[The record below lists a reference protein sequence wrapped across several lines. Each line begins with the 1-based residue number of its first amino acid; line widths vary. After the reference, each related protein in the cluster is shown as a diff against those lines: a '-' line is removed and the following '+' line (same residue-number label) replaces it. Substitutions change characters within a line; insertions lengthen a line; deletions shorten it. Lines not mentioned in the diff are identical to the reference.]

1 MELESFARD
10 KEKVREFVRW
20 AWPCMKNLHIYSREK
35 QIRLKGVWPKI
46 EKQIFSAAIDGI
58 IDKNLLL
65 YWDTAI
71 SEVLKINSN
80 HPMLDYMFG
89 AHNKQVKKLSKYN
102 EQMLICLA
110 KKGVFDGENVIIG
123 SIVQKCE
130 ISPYLNLKKGD
141 FVGIHLGIVVDVLD
155 DKLFKL
161 YNNNME

>member
-1 MELESFARD
+1 MELESFVED
-10 KEKVREFVRW
+10 KEKVKEFVRW
-20 AWPCMKNLHIYSREK
+20 AWPCMKNLHIYSKEK
-35 QIRLKGVWPKI
+35 QMRLKDVWSTI
-46 EKQIFSAAIDGI
+46 EKQVFSAAKTGI

-71 SEVLKINSN
+71 NEVLKINST

-89 AHNKQVKKLSKYN
+89 AHNEQVKKLSKYS

-141 FVGIHLGIVVDVLD
+141 FVGVHLGIVVDVLD
-155 DKLFKL
+155 GKLFKL